1 MKCVFDYSRKIISKR
16 QSRLVVCMLGVCVA
30 AFVYSAFAL
39 ENLCDALE
47 SSVADRIPH
56 IRLHLSEKSDSEAI
70 LSFLWLQKN
79 VLRADVGILTEKD
92 VIVTTREQAKIIDD
106 NGNIVPGKV
115 FESKPKRIQFV
126 GYDFRS
132 GFRPPICFDNVYSE
146 QTRKYFVGSGR
157 FVGSDRYEPVNVLN
171 NMSPNERKND
181 WCINSRGLSALLP
194 NGDFIQF
201 CPIEIESAIGT
212 NSINVVFRSAGTI
225 ADSAFTISGD
235 DGPELV
241 YAKTESVRKVAAGQE
256 LRRIIDMSLKD
267 REQSRVFAKEL
278 SDRFAFA
285 EIEVW
290 QDRNPAAMPIL
301 GGLKNIVMF
310 GVGGIVALSVI
321 GVGIVISILVLTK
334 SRQLAIVYAMGCNAN
349 EVRAVFLFAGLRTAI
364 IGVIAGMAVGFGA
377 AWASTGTWNGIIG
390 MFCSN
395 PNQTLLIPTG
405 TLTSF
410 IAVLILSCVLACWIP
425 TRRLIEEDP
434 IKNLRKE

>member
-1 MKCVFDYSRKIISKR
+1 MKCVFEYSRKIISKR
-16 QSRLVVCMLGVCVA
+16 QSRLVVWMLGVCVA
-30 AFVYSAFAL
+30 AFVYSAIAL
-39 ENLCDALE
+39 ETLCDALE

-56 IRLHLSEKSDSEAI
+56 VRLYLSEKSDSEAI
-70 LSFLWLQKN
+70 LSFLSSHGN
-79 VLRADVGILTEKD
+79 VLRVGVGVLTEKD
-92 VIVTTREQAKIIDD
+92 VMVTTREQAKIIDD

-132 GFRPPICFDNVYSE
+132 GFCPPTLFDNVYSE
-146 QTRKYFVGSGR
+146 QTRKYFA
-157 FVGSDRYEPVNVLN
+157 GSDRHEPVNVLN

-225 ADSAFTISGD
+225 ADSAFTVSGD

-241 YAKTESVRKVAAGQE
+241 YAKTESVGKVAAGQE
-256 LRRIIDMSLKD
+256 LRQIIDVSLKD

-278 SDRFAFA
+278 SNRFAFS

-290 QDRNPAAMPIL
+290 QDRNPGAMPIL
-301 GGLKNIVMF
+301 DGLQKIVMF
-310 GVGGIVALSVI
+310 GVGAIVALSVI
-321 GVGIVISILVLTK
+321 GVGIVVSILVLTK

-364 IGVIAGMAVGFGA
+364 IGVIAGIAVGFGA
-377 AWASTGTWNGIIG
+377 ARASTGTWNGIIG
-390 MFCSN
+390 MFCGN
-395 PNQTLLIPTG
+395 PNQALLIPTG

-425 TRRLIEEDP
+425 TRRIVEEDP
-434 IKNLRKE
+434 VKNLRME

>member
-1 MKCVFDYSRKIISKR
+1 MKCIVEYSRKIISKS
-16 QSRLVVCMLGVCVA
+16 QNRLVVWMLGVCVA

-47 SSVADRIPH
+47 SSVADRVPH
-56 IRLHLSEKSDSEAI
+56 IRLYLSEKSDSKAI
-70 LSFLWLQKN
+70 LSFLWLQNN

-92 VIVTTREQAKIIDD
+92 VIVTTREQAKKFDD
-106 NGNIVPGKV
+106 NGNIVPGEV
-115 FESKPKRIQFV
+115 CESKPKRIQFV

-146 QTRKYFVGSGR
+146 QTRKYFI
-157 FVGSDRYEPVNVLN
+157 GSDRYEPVNVLN

-201 CPIEIESAIGT
+201 SPIEIESAFGT
-212 NSINVVFRSAGTI
+212 NSINVVFGSAGTI
-225 ADSAFTISGD
+225 ADSAFTVSGD
-235 DGPELV
+235 DKPELV
-241 YAKTESVRKVAAGQE
+241 YAKTESVRKIAAGQE

-310 GVGGIVALSVI
+310 GVGGIVALSVL

-390 MFCSN
+390 IFCSN

-425 TRRLIEEDP
+425 TRRLVEEDP